1 MGIVADHYQFTIRTL
16 EDVLPAALKMREMA
30 DGIGGYRMATCDN
43 IASKIPMKDAEGNI
57 LAETVFGWVD
67 EAEQW
72 WKNSRLALTSP
83 VPRACRYESEPF
95 WCNVDGFYP
104 RQPNPFLDKID
115 VSDFEKR
122 SGIRAGIIIP
132 VHLPLGQIGAVSLA
146 PRDNRED
153 LSSDFEQHADDLYV
167 LAHRFITGYVKA
179 TRGRSLVP
187 PDCQL
192 TKREVECL
200 RWAAVGKTDREISMI
215 LSRSHATIRFHI
227 KNAGEKLNTVNRS
240 QTIFKAAQ
248 LGYLGTAA

>member
-1 MGIVADHYQFTIRTL
+1 MGIVADHFEFVINSV
-16 EDVLPAALKMREMA
+16 DDILPAAIKMRDMA
-30 DGIGGYRMATCDN
+30 EAIGGYRAAACDN
-43 IASKIPMKDAEGNI
+43 IASKIPMKDHDGNV
-57 LAETVFGWVD
+57 LAETIFGWT
-67 EAEQW
+67 EESEQW

-83 VPRACRYESEPF
+83 VPRACRYENEPF
-95 WCNVDGFYP
+95 WCNIDGFYT
-104 RQPNPFLDKID
+104 RQPNPFLDEID
-115 VSDFEKR
+115 LADFEKR
-122 SGIRAGIIIP
+122 SGIRSAIIVP

-153 LSSDFEQHADDLYV
+153 LADDFQMHANDLQV
-167 LAHRFITGYVKA
+167 LAHRFITGYVKV

-187 PDCQL
+187 SDCQL

>member
-1 MGIVADHYQFTIRTL
+1 MGIVADHFEFVINSV
-16 EDVLPAALKMREMA
+16 DDILPAAIKMRDMA
-30 DGIGGYRMATCDN
+30 EAIGGYRAAACDN
-43 IASKIPMKDAEGNI
+43 IASKIPMKDHDGNV
-57 LAETVFGWVD
+57 LAETIFGWT
-67 EAEQW
+67 EESEQW

-83 VPRACRYESEPF
+83 VPRACRYENEPF
-95 WCNVDGFYP
+95 WCNIDGFYT
-104 RQPNPFLDKID
+104 RQPNPFLDEID
-115 VSDFEKR
+115 LADFEKR
-122 SGIRAGIIIP
+122 SGIRSAIIVP

-153 LSSDFEQHADDLYV
+153 LADDFQMHANDLQV
-167 LAHRFITGYVKA
+167 LAHRFITGYVKV

-187 PDCQL
+187 SDCQL

-200 RWAAVGKTDREISMI
+200 RWAAVGKTDREISKI

-227 KNAGEKLNTVNRS
+227 KYAGEKLNTVNRS